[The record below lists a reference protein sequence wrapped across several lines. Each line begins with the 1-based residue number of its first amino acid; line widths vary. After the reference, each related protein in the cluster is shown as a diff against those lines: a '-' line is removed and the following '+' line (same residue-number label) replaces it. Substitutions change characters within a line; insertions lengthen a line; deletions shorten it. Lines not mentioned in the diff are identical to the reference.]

1 MKDFSNNQLEEPV
14 YERGNDGR
22 LMMDKRIVSVF
33 FILLLFL
40 GESLQGAIKS
50 IGLPVIKNFTK
61 QEYNAGT
68 QSWAIAQRSD
78 DELYFANNNGLL
90 QFDGVNWRTYP
101 LPNYSIVRSILIGDG
116 GRIYVGGFNEFGYF
130 EPDVQGQLTY
140 HSMIEFLPERERNL
154 GEVWKIF
161 HLGNDIIFQAYTKL
175 MIWNG
180 HSFKIIHPA
189 TDELFHFSFIVDN
202 QLWINDRARGLM
214 KLEDDGSLKSLQGMG
229 KLKGQEVWGILP
241 FPGNRHLIA
250 TLNKGIFIYDDKRLI
265 SWNTPADEFL
275 KSNRLMGT
283 ARLDGDHFVF
293 GTISKGLLITD
304 SKGDIIQNISRNEG
318 LQNNTVLSI
327 FVDHDRNLWLG
338 LDNGISQIKINSPL
352 SLIGF
357 NNAVGATYSA
367 AVFKNKLFLATNQGV
382 VYHPWHPEERF
393 QRFGKFTM
401 LEATRG
407 QAWSLQKFDDI
418 LLVGHNVGAFQIID
432 DKAELISSIPGYWSF
447 QQVPGHPDRLLG
459 GHYNGLSLF
468 RRTSH
473 GWQYMQEVEGF
484 KESSKAF
491 YFDKLGNLWMTHGYR
506 GVCRLEM
513 NHDFTRVLRTEWYGT
528 AEGLPQVAGVGI
540 YKLNGDLVFLG
551 KDGVYNFDPTSNYF
565 RKNLALTKLLEGKYN
580 LDYIHQDKQENIWY
594 YQNLKAGM
602 MLRQKDGSYVDMD
615 MPFRGLTGRF
625 IYSFEFVLPVDDH
638 NVFMGF
644 DDGVAHYDPS
654 FIKSWNS
661 PFHTMIRE
669 VSLIKSDSVL
679 YLGNGPQNEAMVL
692 PYKQN
697 DIRFYFASTDME
709 NIGNI
714 TYMLKLEG
722 FDDNWSFWSERTMRD
737 YTNLPEGDY
746 TFMVKGLNRYG
757 ISSKP
762 ATYHFTI
769 LPPWYRSV
777 VAYIFYGLLVILLIG
792 GVYYFS
798 RLRILRSREK
808 EARRQQELYARKEE
822 AMRRKQ
828 LEADKEIIRLR
839 NEKLRNEMVHKE
851 KELANASM
859 EMIQKNKMLIKIK
872 NDLKVASEN
881 VSEETV
887 QAKLKSIL
895 KRVDR
900 QVNNEKQ
907 WQVFE
912 THFETVHED
921 FLSRIKDQFPEL
933 SPKELKLCAYL
944 RMNVSSKEIA
954 ALMNISVRGVEISR
968 YRLRKKLRLQRHENL
983 TDFILSY

>member
-1 MKDFSNNQLEEPV
+1 MC
-14 YERGNDGR
+14 G
-22 LMMDKRIVSVF
+22 
-33 FILLLFL
+33 
-40 GESLQGAIKS
+40 SLQGAIKS

-61 QEYNAGT
+61 QEYRAGT
-68 QSWAIAQRSD
+68 QSWAIAQGND

-101 LPNYSIVRSILIGDG
+101 LPNYSIVRSILIGEQ

-130 EPDVQGQLTY
+130 EPDVLGQLTY
-140 HSMIEFLPERERNL
+140 HSMMEFLPEKERNL

-161 HLGNDIIFQAYTKL
+161 HLGNNIIFQAYTKL
-175 MIWNG
+175 MIWDG
-180 HSFKIIHPA
+180 HAFSIIHPA
-189 TDELFHFSFIVDN
+189 SDELFHFSFIVDN
-202 QLWINDRARGLM
+202 QLWINDRSRGLL
-214 KLEDDGSLKSLQGMG
+214 KLEDDGSLKMLPGME
-229 KLKGQEVWGILP
+229 KMKGQEVWGILP

-250 TLNKGIFIYDDKRLI
+250 TLNKGIFIYDDKQLVP
-265 SWNTPADEFL
+265 WNTSADEFL
-275 KSNRLMGT
+275 KANRLMGA
-283 ARLDGDHFVF
+283 ARLDGDHYVF

-304 SKGDIIQNISRNEG
+304 SNGNIIQNISRIEG

-357 NNAVGATYSA
+357 NNGVGATYSA
-367 AVFKNKLFLATNQGV
+367 AIFKNKLFLATNQGV
-382 VYHPWHPEERF
+382 VYHSWNAKEAF

-401 LEATRG
+401 LDATRG
-407 QAWSLQKFDDI
+407 QAWSLQEFDHI

-432 DKAELISSIPGYWSF
+432 NKAELISSIPGYWSF

-468 RRTSH
+468 KRTSH
-473 GWQYMQEVEGF
+473 GWQYVQEVEGF
-484 KESSKAF
+484 KESSKIF
-491 YFDKLGNLWMTHGYR
+491 HFDKLGNLWMTHGYR
-506 GVCRLEM
+506 GVCRIEM
-513 NHDFTRVLRTEWYGT
+513 DRDFTRVLRTEWYGT
-528 AEGLPQVAGVGI
+528 AEGLPQTAGVGI
-540 YKLNGDLVFLG
+540 YELNGDLVFLG
-551 KDGVYNFDPTSNYF
+551 NDGVYNFDPASNYF
-565 RKNLALTKLLEGKYN
+565 RKNLELTKLLEGKYN
-580 LDYIHQDKQENIWY
+580 LNYIHQDKQGNIWY
-594 YQNLKAGM
+594 FQSLKAGL
-602 MLRQKDGSYVDMD
+602 MLKQKDGSYVDMD

-625 IYSFEFVLPVDDH
+625 IYSFEFVLPVDDN
-638 NVFMGF
+638 NVFMGY

-679 YLGNGPQNEAMVL
+679 YLGNGPQKGPTVL

-709 NIGNI
+709 NIGSI
-714 TYMLKLEG
+714 TYLLKLEG
-722 FDDNWSFWSERTMRD
+722 FDDSWNFWSGGTMRD

-746 TFMVKGLNRYG
+746 TFMVKGINRYG
-757 ISSKP
+757 IASKP
-762 ATYHFTI
+762 ATYSFTI

-777 VAYIFYGLLVILLIG
+777 GAYIFYGLIFILLIG
-792 GVYYFS
+792 TVYYFS

-808 EARRQQELYARKEE
+808 EASRQQELYARKEE
-822 AMRRKQ
+822 EMRRKQ

-839 NEKLRNEMVHKE
+839 NETLRNEMVHKE

-859 EMIQKNKMLIKIK
+859 EMIQKNKMLNKIK
-872 NDLKVASEN
+872 GDLKKT
-881 VSEETV
+881 SEEVTDEGV
-887 QAKLKSIL
+887 QIKLRNIL
-895 KRVDR
+895 RRIDR
-900 QVNNEKQ
+900 QVDNEKQ

-921 FLSRIKDQFPEL
+921 FLTRIKEQFPDL

-944 RMNVSSKEIA
+944 RMNISSKEIA

-968 YRLRKKLRLQRHENL
+968 YRLRKKLDLDRHENL
-983 TDFILSY
+983 TDFILSF